1 MENSNMK
8 LDASDVMVS
17 SFEKMAG
24 GAENLV
30 RYLVNGDGKAL
41 YNEISSVLGEEN
53 TSKLYQEDVS
63 AERLMLSADAV
74 ELSKSKEETIKM

>member
-1 MENSNMK
+1 MENNIK

-30 RYLVNGDGKAL
+30 RCLANGNGKEL
-41 YNEISSVLGEEN
+41 YSEIKNVLGEEN
-53 TSKLYQEDVS
+53 TNKLYQDDVS
-63 AERLMLSADAV
+63 AERLMLSAEAV
-74 ELSKSKEETIKM
+74 VLSKSKEETIKM